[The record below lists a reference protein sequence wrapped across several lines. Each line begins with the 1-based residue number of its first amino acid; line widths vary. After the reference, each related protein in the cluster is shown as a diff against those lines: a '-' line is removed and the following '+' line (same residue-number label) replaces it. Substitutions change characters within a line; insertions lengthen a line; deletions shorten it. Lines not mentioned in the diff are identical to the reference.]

1 MLWSARMHDLD
12 TQQRFVQLRVQGWS
26 FDRIAAELKVSRQ
39 TLINWSRKFQF
50 EIRNLQAIERESLQ
64 QTLLASQTARLQ
76 VLGDQLK
83 QIEAE
88 LRQRPISD
96 LSTVSLFNLAQRL
109 RREILA
115 ATGTPTFS
123 LPAGEIPTAEYFD
136 LVQDWS
142 V

>member
-1 MLWSARMHDLD
+1 MLLSARMHDLD

-64 QTLLASQTARLQ
+64 HTLLASQTARLQ
-76 VLGDQLK
+76 VLGEQLK

-88 LRQRPISD
+88 LRQRPIAD

-123 LPAGEIPTAEYFD
+123 QPAGEVPAAEYWD